1 MTRAEF
7 DSIVRDVAVAILP
20 TVKKGVMN
28 EFLFTLNEELEA
40 KGLEFEG
47 DDENDVRDDDD
58 EEEYE

>member
-7 DSIVRDVAVAILP
+7 DSIVRDVTVAILP

-40 KGLEFEG
+40 NGLEFEG
-47 DDENDVRDDDD
+47 AGGDDVRDDDEED
-58 EEEYE
+58 E